1 MQIEERKE
9 GNILI
14 IKVYDKR
21 MDSTIAYEF
30 KERMSEFI
38 AQNNEFI
45 VLNVSEVDFIDSSGL
60 GAIVSSLKMLGG
72 KGDLVICG
80 IRDTVMR
87 MFKLTRMDKVFGI
100 YDTEKEAVTD
110 LSQ

>member
-1 MQIEERKE
+1 MQIEDRKE

-21 MDSTIAYEF
+21 MDSTTAYEF

-38 AQNNEFI
+38 AQNNDLI

-100 YDTEKEAVTD
+100 YDTEKEALTA

>member
-1 MQIEERKE
+1 MQVEDRKE
-9 GNILI
+9 GKILVVKI
-14 IKVYDKR
+14 YDKR
-21 MDSTIAYEF
+21 IDSTIAYEF
-30 KERMSEFI
+30 KEKMSEFI
-38 AQNNEFI
+38 ARNNEFI
-45 VLNVSEVDFIDSSGL
+45 ILNISEVDFVDSSGL

-80 IRDTVMR
+80 IKDTVMR

-100 YDTEKEAVTD
+100 YDTEEKAITA

>member
-1 MQIEERKE
+1 MQVEDRKE
-9 GNILI
+9 GKILVVKI
-14 IKVYDKR
+14 YDKR
-21 MDSTIAYEF
+21 IDSTIAYEF
-30 KERMSEFI
+30 KEKMSEFI
-38 AQNNEFI
+38 ARNNEFI
-45 VLNVSEVDFIDSSGL
+45 ILNISEVDFVDSSGL

-80 IRDTVMR
+80 IKDTVMR

-100 YDTEKEAVTD
+100 YDTEEEAITA